1 MRQNSGWKS
10 LGPGL
15 ADQKHKHLLELH
27 GAYGKAG
34 NGNKT
39 ETGNGNW
46 KRKPETENR
55 NGNKRHNW
63 CSIFFIVCLVITQVF
78 YLAIVMVLAL

>member
-1 MRQNSGWKS
+1 MKIWEN
-10 LGPGL
+10 
-15 ADQKHKHLLELH
+15 LEVPI

-46 KRKPETENR
+46 KRKPEAENR
-55 NGNKRHNW
+55 NGNKRRTNHW

-78 YLAIVMVLAL
+78 YLAIVMGLAL